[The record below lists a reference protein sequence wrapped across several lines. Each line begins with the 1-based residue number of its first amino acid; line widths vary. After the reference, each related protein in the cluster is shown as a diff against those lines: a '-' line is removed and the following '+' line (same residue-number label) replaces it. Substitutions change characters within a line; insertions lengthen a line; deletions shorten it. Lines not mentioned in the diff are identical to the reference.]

1 MGKIPE
7 QVCTLNPQYSLYNA
21 ALEWYLRLSL
31 SYHLSYLGIHVPRN
45 RKISTNT
52 PCRNYSNCETPTSQ
66 IHLGVDSVATETHI
80 TESENVNSSE

>member
-7 QVCTLNPQYSLYNA
+7 QVRTLNPQYNA

-31 SYHLSYLGIHVPRN
+31 SYRLSYLGIHVPRN
-45 RKISTNT
+45 LKISTNM